1 MDFAPYGAFI
11 RRGFHLLGSLQPFR
25 FWQNALECSAIRV
38 GRLDIKMIDY
48 GSMMHDAM
56 RGLIKRLLQDIAD
69 TGELPG
75 EHHFFITFNTMY
87 PGVLIP
93 DWLLDRYPDEITIV
107 VQHWFENLNVT
118 DEGFSITLNFGDS
131 PEPLYIPF
139 LALRTFVDPSVEFG
153 LRFEQIEEDAPE
165 AAEAPMHEN
174 AEADDEIREE
184 AQVVSLD
191 SFRKQ

>member
-1 MDFAPYGAFI
+1 
-11 RRGFHLLGSLQPFR
+11 
-25 FWQNALECSAIRV
+25 
-38 GRLDIKMIDY
+38 MIDY

-69 TGELPG
+69 AGELPG
-75 EHHFFITFNTMY
+75 DHHFFITFDTIY

-93 DWLLDRYPDEITIV
+93 DWLLDRYPDEMTIV

-118 DEGFSITLNFGDS
+118 DEGFSM
-131 PEPLYIPF
+131 
-139 LALRTFVDPSVEFG
+139 RTFVDPSVEFG
-153 LRFEQIEEDAPE
+153 LRFEHIEEEEDEPE
-165 AAEAPMHEN
+165 TSEAPMHEN
-174 AEADDEIREE
+174 AEPDDAIRED